1 MLKNG
6 HFDLKKVLV
15 KIKDL
20 GYSRIFLEAGLNLV
34 YSFLNKN
41 LICDLHLFISNK
53 YIKKNGDGKI
63 KKNYRLF
70 FNKNKNMN
78 LEKINLFEDKL
89 ITYNLK

>member
-1 MLKNG
+1 MITNIFYSLEII
-6 HFDLKKVLV
+6 KKVLYIQIV
-15 KIKDL
+15 GL
-20 GYSRIFLEAGLNLV
+20 FLEAGLNLV

-70 FNKNKNMN
+70 FNKNKNMK
-78 LEKINLFEDKL
+78 LAKINLFEDKL